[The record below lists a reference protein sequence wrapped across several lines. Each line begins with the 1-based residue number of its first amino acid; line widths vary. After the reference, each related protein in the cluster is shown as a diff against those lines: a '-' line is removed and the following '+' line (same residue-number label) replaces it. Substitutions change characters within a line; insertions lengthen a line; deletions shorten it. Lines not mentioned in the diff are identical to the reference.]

1 VKPQVH
7 VVPEGSGASRVDRA
21 LASAFPE
28 HSRVAFQRSID
39 AGLVRLRGRAL
50 ERSAVVRAG
59 DEVEFSFAEAEP
71 ARVRPVKIPL
81 DVLFEDKWIIAI
93 SKAPGM
99 VVHPGAGTGEDTLV
113 HALLAHCAGSLSG
126 IGGVERP
133 GIVHRLDRET
143 SGVIIAAKTDAA
155 HRSLAAQF
163 AERTVDKEYM
173 ALVSGVPR
181 LLSGSVT
188 KAIGRNTR
196 HRHKMAALDEGGR
209 PARTDWE
216 VEEAFGTAAAL
227 VACTLFSGRT
237 HQIRVHLS
245 SLGNPILGD
254 AIYGWK
260 QAPGGP
266 RPGRVM
272 LHSARLAVNHPRTGK
287 RLELKAPLPAD
298 FRAMVKSLRPK
309 KR

>member
-1 VKPQVH
+1 MTAQVH
-7 VVPEGSGASRVDRA
+7 VIPAGAAPSRVDRA
-21 LASAFPE
+21 LAKAFPG

-39 AGLVRLRGRAL
+39 AGLVRRRGEPL

-59 DEVEFSFAEAEP
+59 DEVEYSFAEMVP
-71 ARVRPVKIPL
+71 ASLRPVKIKL

-93 SKAPGM
+93 NKAPGM

-126 IGGVERP
+126 VGGVERP

-163 AERTVDKEYM
+163 AARTVDKEYL

-188 KAIGRNTR
+188 KAIGRNPR

-216 VEEAFGTAAAL
+216 VEETFGTAAAL
-227 VACTLFSGRT
+227 VHCTLHSGRT

-245 SLGNPILGD
+245 SLGSPILGD
-254 AIYGWK
+254 SIYGWK
-260 QAPGGP
+260 QAPKGP
-266 RPGRVM
+266 RPGRIM
-272 LHSARLAVNHPRTGK
+272 LHSARLAVDHPRTGK
-287 RLELKAPLPAD
+287 RLELKAPVPAD
-298 FRAMVKSLRPK
+298 FRAVMKSLR
-309 KR
+309 R